1 MSPKNINKF
10 KLLQKLGGEIDH
22 KELEIY
28 LCASC
33 NNCIKMELGPC
44 RDKTNP
50 MEIKFRRTRQG
61 TGAGVFHLY
70 PCHSHD

>member
-10 KLLQKLGGEIDH
+10 KLLQKLGGEIAH
-22 KELEIY
+22 KELEVY

-33 NNCIKMELGPC
+33 NNELDDC

-50 MEIKFRRTRQG
+50 IKIKFRRTQQG
-61 TGAGVFHLY
+61 TGVFHLY
-70 PCHSHD
+70 TCHSHD